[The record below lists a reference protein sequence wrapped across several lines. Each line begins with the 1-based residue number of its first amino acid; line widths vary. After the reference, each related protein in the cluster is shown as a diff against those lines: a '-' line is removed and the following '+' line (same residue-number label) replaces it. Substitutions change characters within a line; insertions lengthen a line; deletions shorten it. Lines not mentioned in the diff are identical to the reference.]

1 MENTPGNAPAKEP
14 TKKDLIEVLQKT
26 GTIKKEEKWDNL
38 TIDQLEHLIGVSEID
53 LTPEEKNQ
61 LKAEFIEKNKD
72 QFKEEFLEGNKE
84 TFREEYLDTLGNS
97 EQLLSEEIVKRR
109 TSEQKLK
116 QLQNVVKSKL
126 EEFTTL
132 LK

>member
-53 LTPEEKNQ
+53 LTPKEKDQ

>member
-53 LTPEEKNQ
+53 LTTEEKNQ